1 MHEEPACKQR
11 HSRINGKE
19 KDIVIWA
26 FIAGMLC
33 GALILILLILV
44 NDRSFLDLLAGRF
57 ASQTAS
63 GPGARESRDLQKSRS
78 LAVGSDS

>member
-1 MHEEPACKQR
+1 M
-11 HSRINGKE
+11 
-19 KDIVIWA
+19 IWA

-63 GPGARESRDLQKSRS
+63 GPGAREPSRDLQKSRS